1 MNKHYLQI
9 QGTAMGT
16 KMAPSYAN
24 LVMGLL
30 EKEFILKQTYK
41 PTIWKRIID
50 DVFGPT
56 VNKN

>member
-1 MNKHYLQI
+1 
-9 QGTAMGT
+9 MGT